1 MTRTGRTRL
10 APEARRAQLL
20 ALGAELFSSTPFSQV
35 RIEEIAERA
44 GVSRGLLYRYFP
56 TKRDFVVAMI
66 AAEADALT
74 ELLVIDPAL
83 PVADQL
89 QAGLEGYL
97 DYVETHEHGY
107 RAVYGASL
115 AADVDV
121 RRIVAANNRV
131 HEETIL
137 GALRTA
143 GLLAAEPGGEAEVVR
158 VAVRGWLAF
167 VVTVTLDWLDRRT
180 LARDEVRDLCAR
192 SLLAAVSTL
201 PGLAATPV

>member
-66 AAEADALT
+66 AAEADALR
-74 ELLVIDPAL
+74 EMLVIDPSL
-83 PVADQL
+83 PVEEQL
-89 QAGLEGYL
+89 RTGLDGYL
-97 DYVETHEHGY
+97 DYVVAHQDGY

-115 AADVDV
+115 AADIEV
-121 RRIVAANNRV
+121 RRIVASNNRL

-143 GLLAAEPGGEAEVVR
+143 GMLAAEPGGEAEVVR

-180 LARDEVRDLCAR
+180 LTRDEVRELCAR
-192 SLLAAVSTL
+192 SLLAAVAALL
-201 PGLAATPV
+201 PA